1 MASSRTE
8 ETFYGVHNDIKMK
21 KNNNLQKQLGL
32 FLDENGLL
40 RCRGRLG
47 NASLTEGARFPILLP
62 KNDRLTYL
70 IIDQSHKQILHNWD
84 ITNVKSG
91 TSEMLDFT
99 WSSNRQSCT
108 EKLHHLSLT

>member
-1 MASSRTE
+1 MWLVHVQRKH
-8 ETFYGVHNDIKMK
+8 FYGVHNYIKMK

-47 NASLTEGARFPILLP
+47 IASLTEGARFPILLP

-70 IIDQSHKQILHNWD
+70 IIDQSHKQILH
-84 ITNVKSG
+84 IG
-91 TSEMLDFT
+91 TSQT
-99 WSSNRQSCT
+99 
-108 EKLHHLSLT
+108 LSQVRVK